1 MAVSIQPVLAAQ
13 YGAALAMLRAAVT
26 HADQATWRAFVG
38 QFPFWHVAYHTLYHT
53 DLYLS
58 RDEASFRPQP
68 FHREHYDRLGP
79 VAWAPP
85 STVVADQPYA
95 QDLMAAYVD
104 TCVAKA
110 KGETEAE
117 TDATLAG
124 PSGFSWLP
132 FTRLE
137 AHLYN
142 LRHVQHHTG
151 QLAAALRR
159 QGAAGVVW
167 VGSRP
172 L

>member
-1 MAVSIQPVLAAQ
+1 MTLSIQPILSAQ

-26 HADQATWRAFVG
+26 SADPATWRAFVG
-38 QFPFWHVAYHTLYHT
+38 QFPFWHVAYHTLYTT
-53 DLYLS
+53 DMYLS
-58 RDEASFRPQP
+58 RDEGAFTPQP

-85 STVVADQPYA
+85 SKVVADQPYA

-104 TCVAKA
+104 TCAAKA
-110 KGETEAE
+110 RLEVEAE
-117 TDATLAG
+117 TEATLAG
-124 PSGFSWLP
+124 PSGFHWLR

-137 AHLYN
+137 AHVYN

-159 QGAAGVVW
+159 QGLAGVEW
-167 VGSRP
+167 VGALP

>member
-1 MAVSIQPVLAAQ
+1 MSMSIQPVLAAQ

-26 HADQATWRAFVG
+26 HADHVTWRAFVG
-38 QFPFWHVAYHTLYHT
+38 QFPFWHVSYHTLFFT

-68 FHREHYDRLGP
+68 FHREDYNRLGP
-79 VAWAPP
+79 VPWAPP
-85 STVVADQPYA
+85 SSVVVDEPYA

-110 KGETEAE
+110 RREVEAE
-117 TDATLAG
+117 TEATLAG
-124 PSGFSWLP
+124 PSGFHWLQ

-142 LRHVQHHTG
+142 LRQVQHHTG

-159 QGAAGVVW
+159 QGAAGVEW
-167 VGSRP
+167 VGSKP